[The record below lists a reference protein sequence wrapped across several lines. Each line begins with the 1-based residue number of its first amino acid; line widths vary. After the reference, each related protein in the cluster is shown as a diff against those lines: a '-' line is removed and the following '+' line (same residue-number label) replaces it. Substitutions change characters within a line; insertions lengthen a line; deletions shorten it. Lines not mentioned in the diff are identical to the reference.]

1 MAACLAGLVGRPMT
15 TSRSAPLTERYSN
28 PGAVEFKPWMQ
39 RYGATVGPN
48 GRYAQFP
55 NQDAGYAV
63 MGKILDTYQN
73 KHGLNTVSG
82 IVNRWA
88 PSNVDNNST
97 STYIAKV
104 AAAVGIDPN
113 QPITPEQRPVLMK
126 AMADYEAGRAQPA
139 PNGAAPKM
147 WPPAGQL
154 DPNSPLA
161 SLMGMYGREASTAP
175 GPIVLPQQQS
185 APAVASAS
193 YRAPERAPQKQEEG
207 TLASIV
213 RGLTQSFNS
222 PLFQAGAAMVDAGSR
237 GQNIGAGFLAGGK
250 AASAA
255 AQQAA
260 AMRKFQ
266 QEELAQAQRQK
277 FWGELTTDPA
287 KAKLLPEGTLDF
299 LKALGPIDGPK
310 VAMDLVRSNQV
321 GALDRMKL
329 DESRRKND
337 ASLTM
342 SQAQLEESR
351 AVNADRML
359 TQETIRRQR
368 ETEMAAKQREA
379 ELEAEMFGRP
389 APKPI
394 PPSAYPAP
402 IAPGYPVPQQQGP
415 VRRMSDE
422 QPVADPMLIQA
433 QAVTPPTP
441 EPLSPPA
448 TIRIPRNGGED
459 VTPEAAR
466 DFGQKLLAMPKY
478 RAMGQD
484 IIKQAEAAMEPK
496 GGLEKPAKSEIEK
509 SMVGDIN
516 HLARLDDIAKSYD
529 AQYLQL
535 FPRGRNAVMGA
546 AEYVGLPVK
555 PEDQAKLA
563 DFASFR
569 AKTIANFN
577 LLLKEASGAAVT
589 EQELRR
595 MMLQEPNAEANGWL
609 SRPDSPT
616 EFMSKLRTSR
626 TALISAIARKNY
638 MRNTMNL
645 DDAAIAKLAQ
655 LGRMPIGLDD
665 MPTTMKRWEQKT
677 KTDLRR
683 ADPRI
688 KDDDVLRET
697 AIRRQKVFGI

>member
-1 MAACLAGLVGRPMT
+1 LAACLAGWVDRPMT

-213 RGLTQSFNS
+213 RGLTQSMNS

-237 GQNIGAGFLAGGK
+237 GQNIGAGFLAGGQ

-260 AMRKFQ
+260 AMRKSQ
-266 QEELAQAQRQK
+266 QEELAQAQRQR

-287 KAKLLPEGTLDF
+287 KAKMLPEGTLDF
-299 LKALGPIDGPK
+299 IRALGPIDGPK
-310 VAMDLVRSNQV
+310 VAMELVRGNQI

-329 DESRRKND
+329 DELRKK
-337 ASLTM
+337 
-342 SQAQLEESR
+342 
-351 AVNADRML
+351 NAD
-359 TQETIRRQR
+359 
-368 ETEMAAKQREA
+368 
-379 ELEAEMFGRP
+379 
-389 APKPI
+389 
-394 PPSAYPAP
+394 
-402 IAPGYPVPQQQGP
+402 
-415 VRRMSDE
+415 
-422 QPVADPMLIQA
+422 QA
-433 QAVTPPTP
+433 QAHGIRTVKEGETLLWVPRAPGQQPEVIFGGQSNAADKEFDKTLGKGLADDFRAEVARFPATQQTLGKVNVMKQLSASIGQPGIVNSLAAGPLGRAARAVGLQPEQMASIESWTAMVSQMVPSQRPPGSGTMSDKDVDLFKESLPALAATKEGRDFILAQMEGIARYDEQRARIAQEVVTKRMTRAQAIDQMMQLPNPLAELSKNIEQYGIRVPGRAGAPPTTGGGGGQRYVNP
-441 EPLSPPA
+441 QTGEVVQWNGQAYVSVGGGQSMPTADARGIPYPPA
-448 TIRIPRNGGED
+448 
-459 VTPEAAR
+459 
-466 DFGQKLLAMPKY
+466 
-478 RAMGQD
+478 
-484 IIKQAEAAMEPK
+484 
-496 GGLEKPAKSEIEK
+496 
-509 SMVGDIN
+509 
-516 HLARLDDIAKSYD
+516 
-529 AQYLQL
+529 
-535 FPRGRNAVMGA
+535 
-546 AEYVGLPVK
+546 
-555 PEDQAKLA
+555 
-563 DFASFR
+563 
-569 AKTIANFN
+569 
-577 LLLKEASGAAVT
+577 
-589 EQELRR
+589 
-595 MMLQEPNAEANGWL
+595 
-609 SRPDSPT
+609 SR
-616 EFMSKLRTSR
+616 
-626 TALISAIARKNY
+626 
-638 MRNTMNL
+638 
-645 DDAAIAKLAQ
+645 
-655 LGRMPIGLDD
+655 
-665 MPTTMKRWEQKT
+665 
-677 KTDLRR
+677 
-683 ADPRI
+683 
-688 KDDDVLRET
+688 
-697 AIRRQKVFGI
+697 